1 MSNIKRM
8 LPFALSMLM
17 LSACSPSQDTAKS
30 PVKDSSTEL
39 DPATEKFMQTDL
51 SESRAN
57 DEIPVLS
64 DAELKHY
71 EEGGSLTKDGSEAET
86 NVQAEVETQ
95 LNEQFDIRVYR
106 AESQGSMT
114 GYSDKID
121 VISLNDQPTTITGI
135 QVNRGNCAVTRMYDY
150 KNMRY
155 GSVALA
161 YPRCKVE
168 HIREVSIST
177 TYGTYAYRIG

>member
-1 MSNIKRM
+1 MQINKIM
-8 LPFALSMLM
+8 LPLMLSISL
-17 LSACSPSQDTAKS
+17 LSACSPSPDTAKA
-30 PVKDSSTEL
+30 KEQTQTTETEL
-39 DPATEKFMQTDL
+39 DEKTKQFMQSDL
-51 SESRAN
+51 SEQKTPH

-64 DAELKHY
+64 ETESNQQTQQDESINT
-71 EEGGSLTKDGSEAET
+71 EQAET
-86 NVQAEVETQ
+86 ETTPQ
-95 LNEQFDIRVYR
+95 NEEQFDIRVYR

-121 VISLNDQPTTITGI
+121 VVSLNDQPTTITGI
-135 QVNRGNCAVTRMYDY
+135 QVNRGNCAITRMYDY

-177 TYGTYAYRIG
+177 ANGTYAYRIG